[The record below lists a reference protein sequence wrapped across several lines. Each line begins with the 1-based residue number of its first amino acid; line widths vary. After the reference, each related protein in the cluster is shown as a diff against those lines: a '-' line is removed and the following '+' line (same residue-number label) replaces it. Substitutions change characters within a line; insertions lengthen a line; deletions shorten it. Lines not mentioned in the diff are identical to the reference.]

1 MSEFRSA
8 TAADFAAVLAL
19 EQACFGADDG
29 GFSPRQ
35 LRALLANSNAYW
47 LLRAD
52 GGAMACWLKARNGV
66 ARWARLYSL
75 AVHPRLRG
83 QGVAGR
89 LLAAGADWMRRE
101 GLAICRAEVKSDN
114 RAARELYA
122 RYGFIET
129 AKLPDYYARGVD
141 GVRLSLDLAPLAS
154 GRTEARKHG

>member
-1 MSEFRSA
+1 MNEFRAA
-8 TAADFAAVLAL
+8 TTADFAAVLAL
-19 EQACFGADDG
+19 EQACFGSDDG

-35 LRALLANSNAYW
+35 LRALLANPNAHW
-47 LLRAD
+47 LLRRD
-52 GGAMACWLKARNGV
+52 GGAMGCWLQARNGS

-89 LLAAGADWMRRE
+89 LLSAGNDWMRRE
-101 GLAICRAEVKSDN
+101 GLTVCRAEVKTDN

-129 AKLPDYYARGVD
+129 AELPDYYASGVN
-141 GVRLSLDLAPLAS
+141 GVRLSLDLSPSPL
-154 GRTEARKHG
+154 REQHG